1 MGLLNIGVTGLLA
14 SQTAINTTG
23 HNIANANV
31 QGYSRQEVVLETNA
45 PRFGGGGF
53 VGNGVEVETIR
64 RITNEFITQQLR
76 TDTANFAELDAFATQ
91 ISQLDS
97 VIAGANTGLTAALD
111 SFFSSLQA
119 VADSPTS
126 LPARQLVLS
135 EGERL
140 AQRFN
145 VLQSGINAQTDNVN
159 GQIRSIGSEVDQLA
173 QSIAKL
179 NGDIAAAQGFSTSD
193 QVNDLLDRREEALRQ
208 LSELVSFSTSEQDG
222 NIINVFVGGGQPLV
236 LGSNSNRVVTMD
248 NPLDASRTELAI
260 DVNNNLQMVTDSFSG
275 GKLGGLLRYRD
286 NILDSVQ
293 GNVGVLALAVTD
305 MFNAQHRAG
314 IDLNSQQGI
323 DFFTPIN
330 TDALMRDRIKASSN
344 NGFPNDRVAT
354 VSIDNISELAGSNY
368 RLNLGGSG
376 TLNYTL
382 VRASDQTV
390 VSSGML
396 SSSFPQT
403 IMTDQGF
410 SINLSSG
417 SFQNSDSFL
426 ISPSLSAAE
435 SMALNV
441 QDTASLALGSPII
454 AGASLGNTG
463 TGVITQGGIIRVG
476 EIDSQNLPAFATA
489 GQLSPPLLIRFTSAS
504 TYDVLDNSDPL
515 NPQNLSP
522 PLRNQTFAPNQSNNL
537 LPQDLSATY
546 ISTSAAHVFGAQVG
560 IIGSGVSNGYPDPNP
575 LITSETITVNTV
587 NAATGSTSVTSVN
600 LLAGESAATAAA
612 RINTLNGV
620 TATANTSAT
629 LNIVDD
635 GDSGLLRIRFNG
647 VTLTDPALGAVPN
660 PLTSDFLA
668 ERINQVFA
676 GSGTSASS
684 DGTLLTVRSV
694 NGADLRF
701 EEFGSDPNDRL
712 EIVNINGAA
721 TNVFVF
727 NNQEAVVGGTIDVI
741 TDAGSTISTSGGLF
755 TNPTPQPLPVYL
767 GYQVSLAG
775 SPDVGDTFSIG
786 FNDSGAGDNRNALA
800 LASLQTADILDNGS
814 LSIAQ
819 GYSQLVAQ
827 VGSQTGAANIDR
839 EAVQS
844 LLFQTT
850 ARRDSVAGVNLD
862 EEAARLIQFQQSYTA
877 SAQIITVA
885 REIFDTLL
893 GAFR

>member
-31 QGYSRQEVVLETNA
+31 QGYSRQEVVLETNT

-305 MFNAQHRAG
+305 IFNAQHRAG

-354 VSIDNISELAGSNY
+354 VSIDNISELTGSNY

-463 TGVITQGGIIRVG
+463 TGVITQGGVIRVG

-800 LASLQTADILDNGS
+800 LAGLQTADILDNGS

>member
-463 TGVITQGGIIRVG
+463 TGVITQGGVIRVG

-635 GDSGLLRIRFNG
+635 GDLGLLRIRFNG

>member
-31 QGYSRQEVVLETNA
+31 QGYSRQEVVFETNT
-45 PRFGGGGF
+45 PKFGGGGF

-76 TDTANFAELDAFATQ
+76 TDTANFAELNAFAAQ
-91 ISQLDS
+91 IGQLDS

-145 VLQSGINAQTDNVN
+145 VLQAGISAQTDNVN
-159 GQIRSIGSEVDQLA
+159 SQIRSIGSEVDQLA

-179 NGDIAAAQGFSTSD
+179 NGDIAAAQSFSTSD
-193 QVNDLLDRREEALRQ
+193 QVNDLLDAREEALRQ

-236 LGSNSNRVVTMD
+236 LGSNANRVVTMD
-248 NPLDASRTELAI
+248 NPLDPSRTELAI

-275 GKLGGLLRYRD
+275 GNLGGLLRYRD
-286 NILDSVQ
+286 DILDKVQ
-293 GNVGVLALAVTD
+293 GNVGVLAIAVTD

-314 IDLNSQQGI
+314 IDLNSNQGI

-330 TDALMRDRIKASSN
+330 TDALMRERIKASSN
-344 NGFPNDRVAT
+344 NGFPNDREAS
-354 VSIDNISELAGSNY
+354 VSIDNVSQLTGSDY

-382 VRASDQTV
+382 VRASDQAV

-403 IMTDQGF
+403 IVTDQGF

-426 ISPSLSAAE
+426 ISPTLSAAE
-435 SMALNV
+435 SMAMNI

-454 AGASLGNTG
+454 AGASLGNSG
-463 TGVITQGGIIRVG
+463 TGVISQGGIIRVG
-476 EIDSQNLPAFATA
+476 DIDSQSLPAFATA

-504 TYDVLDNSDPL
+504 TYDVLDNTDPL

-546 ISTSAAHVFGAQVG
+546 ISTSAAHIFSAQIG

-635 GDSGLLRIRFNG
+635 GDAGLLRIRFNG

-694 NGADLRF
+694 SGADLRF
-701 EEFGSDPNDRL
+701 EEFGTDANDRL
-712 EIVNINGAA
+712 EIVNINGAT
-721 TNVFVF
+721 TNIFVF

-741 TDAGSTISTSGGLF
+741 TDTGSTISTSGGLF

-800 LASLQTADILDNGS
+800 LAGLQTADILDNGS

-827 VGSQTGAANIDR
+827 VGSQTGAANIER

-844 LLFQTT
+844 LLIQTT

-862 EEAARLIQFQQSYTA
+862 EEAARLIQFQQAYTA

>member
-330 TDALMRDRIKASSN
+330 TDALMRDRIKA
-344 NGFPNDRVAT
+344 
-354 VSIDNISELAGSNY
+354 
-368 RLNLGGSG
+368 
-376 TLNYTL
+376 
-382 VRASDQTV
+382 
-390 VSSGML
+390 
-396 SSSFPQT
+396 
-403 IMTDQGF
+403 
-410 SINLSSG
+410 
-417 SFQNSDSFL
+417 
-426 ISPSLSAAE
+426 
-435 SMALNV
+435 
-441 QDTASLALGSPII
+441 
-454 AGASLGNTG
+454 
-463 TGVITQGGIIRVG
+463 
-476 EIDSQNLPAFATA
+476 
-489 GQLSPPLLIRFTSAS
+489 
-504 TYDVLDNSDPL
+504 
-515 NPQNLSP
+515 
-522 PLRNQTFAPNQSNNL
+522 
-537 LPQDLSATY
+537 
-546 ISTSAAHVFGAQVG
+546 
-560 IIGSGVSNGYPDPNP
+560 
-575 LITSETITVNTV
+575 
-587 NAATGSTSVTSVN
+587 
-600 LLAGESAATAAA
+600 
-612 RINTLNGV
+612 
-620 TATANTSAT
+620 
-629 LNIVDD
+629 
-635 GDSGLLRIRFNG
+635 
-647 VTLTDPALGAVPN
+647 
-660 PLTSDFLA
+660 
-668 ERINQVFA
+668 
-676 GSGTSASS
+676 
-684 DGTLLTVRSV
+684 
-694 NGADLRF
+694 
-701 EEFGSDPNDRL
+701 
-712 EIVNINGAA
+712 
-721 TNVFVF
+721 
-727 NNQEAVVGGTIDVI
+727 
-741 TDAGSTISTSGGLF
+741 
-755 TNPTPQPLPVYL
+755 
-767 GYQVSLAG
+767 
-775 SPDVGDTFSIG
+775 
-786 FNDSGAGDNRNALA
+786 
-800 LASLQTADILDNGS
+800 
-814 LSIAQ
+814 
-819 GYSQLVAQ
+819 
-827 VGSQTGAANIDR
+827 
-839 EAVQS
+839 
-844 LLFQTT
+844 
-850 ARRDSVAGVNLD
+850 
-862 EEAARLIQFQQSYTA
+862 
-877 SAQIITVA
+877 
-885 REIFDTLL
+885 
-893 GAFR
+893 

>member
-45 PRFGGGGF
+45 PKFGNGGF

-76 TDTANFAELDAFATQ
+76 IDTANFAELDAFAAQ
-91 ISQLDS
+91 IGQLDS

-135 EGERL
+135 EAERL

-145 VLQSGINAQTDNVN
+145 VLQAGIGGQTDNVN
-159 GQIRSIGSEVDQLA
+159 SQIRSIGSQVDQLA
-173 QSIAKL
+173 VSIAKL
-179 NGDIAAAQGFSTSD
+179 NGDISAAQSFSTSD

-236 LGSNSNRVVTMD
+236 LGSNSNRVVAMD
-248 NPLDASRTELAI
+248 NPLDPSRTELAI
-260 DVNNNLQMVTDSFSG
+260 DVNNNLQIVTESFSG
-275 GKLGGLLRYRD
+275 GSLGGLLRYR
-286 NILDSVQ
+286 NEVLDSAK
-293 GNVGVLALAVTD
+293 GNVGVLALAVMD

-314 IDLNSQQGI
+314 IDLNGQQGI
-323 DFFTPIN
+323 DFFTPVN
-330 TDALMRDRIKASSN
+330 TDALMRERVKASSN
-344 NGFPNDRVAT
+344 NGFPNDRVVS
-354 VSIDNISELAGSNY
+354 VSIGDVGQLTGSEY

-376 TLNYTL
+376 ALNYTL

-396 SSSFPQT
+396 SNSFPQT
-403 IMTDQGF
+403 LMTDQGF
-410 SINLSSG
+410 SINLTSG
-417 SFQNSDSFL
+417 SFQNGDSFL
-426 ISPSLSAAE
+426 ISPTLSAAE
-435 SMALNV
+435 SMAVNV
-441 QDTASLALGSPII
+441 RDTASLALGSPII
-454 AGASLGNTG
+454 ADANLGNSG
-463 TGVITQGGIIRVG
+463 TGVISQGGIIRVG
-476 EIDSQNLPAFATA
+476 EVDAQSLPAFANS

-515 NPQNLSP
+515 NPQQLSP
-522 PLRNQTFAPNQSNNL
+522 PLRNQTFAPNQNNAL
-537 LPQDLSATY
+537 LPQDFSSTY
-546 ISTSAAHVFGAQVG
+546 IATTAAHVFDAQVG

-575 LITSETITVNTV
+575 LITTETITVNTV
-587 NAATGSTSVTSVN
+587 NAATGATSVTSVN
-600 LLAGESAATAAA
+600 LLADESAATAAA

-620 TATANTSAT
+620 TATANTQAT

-635 GDSGLLRIRFNG
+635 GDLGLLRIRLNG
-647 VTLTDPALGAVPN
+647 VTLTDPALGPLPN
-660 PLTSDFLA
+660 PLTSDSLA

-676 GSGTSASS
+676 GSGISASS

-701 EEFGSDPNDRL
+701 EEFGADANDRL
-712 EIVNINGAA
+712 EIVNVNGVA
-721 TNVFVF
+721 TNIFVF
-727 NNQEAVVGGTIDVI
+727 NNQEAVVGGSIDII

-775 SPDVGDTFSIG
+775 APDVGDTFSIG
-786 FNDSGAGDNRNALA
+786 FNESGVGDNRNALA

-814 LSIAQ
+814 MSVAQ
-819 GYSQLVAQ
+819 GYSQLVSQ
-827 VGSQTGAANIDR
+827 VGAQTSAANIDR

-850 ARRDSVAGVNLD
+850 VRRDSVAGVNLD
-862 EEAARLIQFQQSYTA
+862 EEAARLIQFQQAYTA

>member
-31 QGYSRQEVVLETNA
+31 QGYSRQEVVLETNT
-45 PRFGGGGF
+45 PKFGGGGF

-91 ISQLDS
+91 IAQLDS

-119 VADSPTS
+119 AADAPTS
-126 LPARQLVLS
+126 LPTRQLVLS

-145 VLQSGINAQTDNVN
+145 VLQAGIDAQTDNVN
-159 GQIRSIGSEVDQLA
+159 SQIRSIGSEVDQLA

-179 NGDIAAAQGFSTSD
+179 NGDIAAAQSFSTSD
-193 QVNDLLDRREEALRQ
+193 QVNDLLDAREEALRK

-236 LGSNSNRVVTMD
+236 LGSNANRVVTMD
-248 NPLDASRTELAI
+248 NPLDPSRTELAI
-260 DVNNNLQMVTDSFSG
+260 NVNNNLQMVTDSFSG
-275 GKLGGLLRYRD
+275 GSLGGLLRYRD
-286 NILDSVQ
+286 DILDNVQ
-293 GNVGVLALAVTD
+293 GNVGVLAIAVTD

-314 IDLNSQQGI
+314 IDLNSNQGI

-330 TDALMRDRIKASSN
+330 TDALMRERIKASSN
-344 NGFPNDRVAT
+344 NSSPNDREASVA
-354 VSIDNISELAGSNY
+354 IDNVSQMTGSDY

-382 VRASDQTV
+382 VRISDQAV

-403 IMTDQGF
+403 IVTDQGF

-426 ISPSLSAAE
+426 ISPTLSAAE
-435 SMALNV
+435 NMALNI

-454 AGASLGNTG
+454 ASASLGNSG
-463 TGVITQGGIIRVG
+463 TGVISQGGIIRVG
-476 EIDSQNLPAFATA
+476 DIDSQSLPAFETA

-522 PLRNQTFAPNQSNNL
+522 PLRNQSFAPNQSNNL

-546 ISTSAAHVFGAQVG
+546 ISTSAAHVFSAQTG

-575 LITSETITVNTV
+575 LINSETITVNTV

-635 GDSGLLRIRFNG
+635 GDLGLLRIRFNG

-694 NGADLRF
+694 SGADLRF
-701 EEFGSDPNDRL
+701 EEFGSDANDRL

-775 SPDVGDTFSIG
+775 SPNVGDTFSIG
-786 FNDSGAGDNRNALA
+786 FNESGAGDNRNALA
-800 LASLQTADILDNGS
+800 LAGLQTADILDNGS

-827 VGSQTGAANIDR
+827 VGSQTGAANINR

>member
-14 SQTAINTTG
+14 SQAAINTTG

-45 PRFGGGGF
+45 PRFGNGGF

-76 TDTANFAELDAFATQ
+76 IDTANFSELDAFAAQ
-91 ISQLDS
+91 IGQLDS

-111 SFFSSLQA
+111 SFFSSLQS

-135 EGERL
+135 EAERF

-145 VLQSGINAQTDNVN
+145 VLQAGISGQADSVN
-159 GQIRSIGSEVDQLA
+159 SQIRSIGSQVDKLA
-173 QSIAKL
+173 VSIAKL
-179 NGDIAAAQGFSTSD
+179 NGDISAAQGFSTSD

-236 LGSNSNRVVTMD
+236 LGSNSNRVVAVD
-248 NPLDASRTELAI
+248 NPLDPNRTELAI
-260 DVNNNLQMVTDSFSG
+260 DVNNNLQIVTDSFSG
-275 GKLGGLLRYRD
+275 GNLGGLLRYRND
-286 NILDSVQ
+286 VLDSAT

-305 MFNAQHRAG
+305 IFNAQHRAG
-314 IDLNSQQGI
+314 IDLNGQQGI

-330 TDALMRDRIKASSN
+330 TDALMRERIKASSN
-344 NGFPNDRVAT
+344 NGFPNDREAA
-354 VSIDNISELAGSNY
+354 VSIDDIGQLTGSDY
-368 RLNLGGSG
+368 RLNLGG
-376 TLNYTL
+376 TAPLNYTL
-382 VRASDQTV
+382 VRASDQAV

-396 SSSFPQT
+396 SNSFPQT
-403 IMTDQGF
+403 LMTDQGF
-410 SINLSSG
+410 SIQLNAG
-417 SFQNSDSFL
+417 SFQTGDSFL
-426 ISPSLSAAE
+426 IKPTLSAAE
-435 SMALNV
+435 SMAVNIR
-441 QDTASLALGSPII
+441 DTASLALGSPII
-454 AGASLGNTG
+454 ADASLGNSG
-463 TGVITQGGIIRVG
+463 SGVISQGGIIRVG
-476 EIDSQNLPAFATA
+476 EIDSQTLPAFANA

-515 NPQNLSP
+515 NPQQLSP
-522 PLRNQTFAPNQSNNL
+522 PLRNQTFAPNQNNNL

-546 ISTSAAHVFGAQVG
+546 ISTTAAHVFDAQTG

-575 LITSETITVNTV
+575 LITTETITVNTV
-587 NAATGSTSVTSVN
+587 NAATGSTSVASVN
-600 LLAGESAATAAA
+600 LLADESAATAAA

-620 TATANTSAT
+620 TATANTQAT

-635 GDSGLLRIRFNG
+635 GDTGLLRIRFNG
-647 VTLTDPALGAVPN
+647 VTLTDPALGALPN
-660 PLTSDFLA
+660 PLTSDILA

-676 GSGTSASS
+676 GSGISASS

-701 EEFGSDPNDRL
+701 EEFGTDANDRL
-712 EIVNINGAA
+712 EIVNVNGAA
-721 TNVFVF
+721 TNILVL

-741 TDAGSTISTSGGLF
+741 TEAGSTISTSGGLF
-755 TNPTPQPLPVYL
+755 SNPTPQPLPVYL

-775 SPDVGDTFSIG
+775 APDAGDTFSIS
-786 FNDSGAGDNRNALA
+786 FNASGVGDNRNALA

-827 VGSQTGAANIDR
+827 VGAQTGAANIDR

-844 LLFQTT
+844 LLIQTT

>member
-31 QGYSRQEVVLETNA
+31 QGYSRQEVVFETNT
-45 PRFGGGGF
+45 PKFGGGGF

-76 TDTANFAELDAFATQ
+76 TDTANFAELNAFAAQ
-91 ISQLDS
+91 IGQLDS

-145 VLQSGINAQTDNVN
+145 VLQAGISAQTDNVN
-159 GQIRSIGSEVDQLA
+159 SQIRSIGSEVDQLA

-179 NGDIAAAQGFSTSD
+179 NGDIAAAQSFSTSD
-193 QVNDLLDRREEALRQ
+193 QVNDLLDAREEALRQ

-236 LGSNSNRVVTMD
+236 LGSNANRVVTMD
-248 NPLDASRTELAI
+248 NPLDPSRTELAI

-275 GKLGGLLRYRD
+275 GNLGGLLRYRD
-286 NILDSVQ
+286 DILDKVQ
-293 GNVGVLALAVTD
+293 GNVGVLAIAVTD

-314 IDLNSQQGI
+314 IDLNSNQGI

-330 TDALMRDRIKASSN
+330 TDALMRERIKASSN
-344 NGFPNDRVAT
+344 NGFPNDREAS
-354 VSIDNISELAGSNY
+354 VSIDNVSQLTGSDY

-382 VRASDQTV
+382 VRASDQAV

-403 IMTDQGF
+403 IVTDQGF

-426 ISPSLSAAE
+426 ISPTLSAAE
-435 SMALNV
+435 SMAMNI

-454 AGASLGNTG
+454 AGASLGNSG
-463 TGVITQGGIIRVG
+463 TGVISQGGIIRVG
-476 EIDSQNLPAFATA
+476 DIDSQSLPAFATA

-504 TYDVLDNSDPL
+504 TYDVLDNTDPL

-546 ISTSAAHVFGAQVG
+546 ITTSAAHIFSAQIG

-635 GDSGLLRIRFNG
+635 GDAGLLRIRFNG
-647 VTLTDPALGAVPN
+647 VTLTDPALGTVPN

-694 NGADLRF
+694 SGADLRF
-701 EEFGSDPNDRL
+701 EEFGTDANDRL
-712 EIVNINGAA
+712 EIVNINGAT
-721 TNVFVF
+721 TNIFVF

-741 TDAGSTISTSGGLF
+741 TDTGSTISTSGGLF

-827 VGSQTGAANIDR
+827 VGSQTGAANIER

-862 EEAARLIQFQQSYTA
+862 EEAARLIQFQQAYTA

>member
-76 TDTANFAELDAFATQ
+76 TDTANFAELNAFAAQ
-91 ISQLDS
+91 IGQLDS

-159 GQIRSIGSEVDQLA
+159 SQIRSIGSEVDQLA

-179 NGDIAAAQGFSTSD
+179 NGDIAGAQGLSVSD

-222 NIINVFVGGGQPLV
+222 NVINVFVGGGQPLV
-236 LGSNSNRVVTMD
+236 LGSNANRVVTVD
-248 NPLDASRTELAI
+248 NPLDSSRTELAI
-260 DVNNNLQMVTDSFSG
+260 NVNNNLQIVTDSFSG
-275 GKLGGLLRYRD
+275 GNLGGLLRYRD
-286 NILDSVQ
+286 DILDSVQ
-293 GNVGVLALAVTD
+293 GNVGVLAIAVTD

-314 IDLNSQQGI
+314 IDLNSNQGI

-344 NGFPNDRVAT
+344 NGLPNDRVAA
-354 VSIDNISELAGSNY
+354 VSIDNIAELTGSEY

-382 VRASDQTV
+382 VRASDKAV

-403 IMTDQGF
+403 IVTDQGF
-410 SINLSSG
+410 SINLSAG

-426 ISPSLSAAE
+426 ISPTLSAAE
-435 SMALNV
+435 SMALNI

-454 AGASLGNTG
+454 AGASLGNSG
-463 TGVITQGGIIRVG
+463 TGVISQGGIIRVG
-476 EIDSQNLPAFATA
+476 EVDAQNLPAFATP
-489 GQLSPPLLIRFTSAS
+489 GQLSPPLLIRFTSPS

-537 LPQDLSATY
+537 LPQDLNATY
-546 ISTSAAHVFGAQVG
+546 ISTSSAHIFNAQVG

-620 TATANTSAT
+620 TATANTSAM

-635 GDSGLLRIRFNG
+635 GDTGLLRVRFNG
-647 VTLTDPALGAVPN
+647 VTLTDPALGTVPN

-668 ERINQVFA
+668 ARINQVFA

-694 NGADLRF
+694 SGADLRF

-721 TNVFVF
+721 TNVLVF
-727 NNQEAVVGGTIDVI
+727 NNQEAVIGGTIDVI
-741 TDAGSTISTSGGLF
+741 TDAGSTLSTSGGLF

-800 LASLQTADILDNGS
+800 LASLQTADILDNGT

-862 EEAARLIQFQQSYTA
+862 EEAARLIQFQQAYTA

>member
-76 TDTANFAELDAFATQ
+76 TDTANFSELDAFATQ

-354 VSIDNISELAGSNY
+354 VSIDNISELTGSNY

-435 SMALNV
+435 SMALNI

-635 GDSGLLRIRFNG
+635 GDPGLLRIRFNG

-741 TDAGSTISTSGGLF
+741 TDAGSSISTSGGLF

-800 LASLQTADILDNGS
+800 LAGLQTADILDNGS

>member
-23 HNIANANV
+23 HNISNANV

-546 ISTSAAHVFGAQVG
+546 ISTSAAHVFGAPVG
-560 IIGSGVSNGYPDPNP
+560 IIGSGVSNGYPDPKP

>member
-14 SQTAINTTG
+14 SQAAINTTG

-45 PRFGGGGF
+45 PKFGNGGF
-53 VGNGVEVETIR
+53 VGNGVEIETIR

-76 TDTANFAELDAFATQ
+76 IDTANFSELDAFAAQ
-91 ISQLDS
+91 IGQLDS

-111 SFFSSLQA
+111 SFFSSLQS

-135 EGERL
+135 EAERL

-145 VLQSGINAQTDNVN
+145 VLQAGINGQADSVN
-159 GQIRSIGSEVDQLA
+159 SQIRSIGSQVDKLA
-173 QSIAKL
+173 VSIAKL
-179 NGDIAAAQGFSTSD
+179 NGDISAAQGFSTSD

-236 LGSNSNRVVTMD
+236 LGSNSNRVVAVD
-248 NPLDASRTELAI
+248 NPLDPNRTELAI
-260 DVNNNLQMVTDSFSG
+260 DVNNNLQVVTDSFSG
-275 GKLGGLLRYRD
+275 GSLGGLLRYRND
-286 NILDSVQ
+286 VLDSAT

-314 IDLNSQQGI
+314 IDLNGQQGI

-330 TDALMRDRIKASSN
+330 TDALMRERIKASSN
-344 NGFPNDRVAT
+344 NGFPNDREAA
-354 VSIDNISELAGSNY
+354 VSIDDIGQLTGSDY
-368 RLNLGGSG
+368 RLNLGG
-376 TLNYTL
+376 TAPLNYTL
-382 VRASDQTV
+382 VRASDQAV

-396 SSSFPQT
+396 SNSFPQT
-403 IMTDQGF
+403 LMTDQGF
-410 SINLSSG
+410 SIQLNAG
-417 SFQNSDSFL
+417 SFQTGDSFL
-426 ISPSLSAAE
+426 IKPTLSAAE
-435 SMALNV
+435 SMGVNIR
-441 QDTASLALGSPII
+441 DTASLALGSPII
-454 AGASLGNTG
+454 ADASLGNSG
-463 TGVITQGGIIRVG
+463 SGVISQGGIIRVG
-476 EIDSQNLPAFATA
+476 EIDSQTLPAFANA

-515 NPQNLSP
+515 NPQQLSP
-522 PLRNQTFAPNQSNNL
+522 PLRNQTFAPNQNNNL

-546 ISTSAAHVFGAQVG
+546 ISTTAAHVFDAQIG

-575 LITSETITVNTV
+575 LITTETITVNTV
-587 NAATGSTSVTSVN
+587 NAATGSTSVASVN
-600 LLAGESAATAAA
+600 LLADESAATAAA

-620 TATANTSAT
+620 TATANTQAT

-635 GDSGLLRIRFNG
+635 GDTGLLRIRFNG
-647 VTLTDPALGAVPN
+647 VTLTDPALGALPN
-660 PLTSDFLA
+660 PLTSDILA

-676 GSGTSASS
+676 GSGISASS

-701 EEFGSDPNDRL
+701 EEFGTDANDRL
-712 EIVNINGAA
+712 EIVNVNGAA
-721 TNVFVF
+721 TNILVL

-741 TDAGSTISTSGGLF
+741 TDAGSTLSTSGGLF
-755 TNPTPQPLPVYL
+755 SNPTPQPLPVYL

-775 SPDVGDTFSIG
+775 APDVGDTFSIS
-786 FNDSGAGDNRNALA
+786 FNASGVGDNRNALA

-827 VGSQTGAANIDR
+827 VGAQTGAANIDR

-844 LLFQTT
+844 LLIQTT

>member
-31 QGYSRQEVVLETNA
+31 QGYSRQEVVLETNG
-45 PRFGGGGF
+45 PKFGNGGF

-76 TDTANFAELDAFATQ
+76 IDTANFAELDAFAAQ
-91 ISQLDS
+91 IGQLDS
-97 VIAGANTGLTAALD
+97 VVAGANTGLTAALD

-135 EGERL
+135 EAERL

-145 VLQSGINAQTDNVN
+145 VLQAGIGGQADNVN
-159 GQIRSIGSEVDQLA
+159 SQIRSIGSQVDQLA
-173 QSIAKL
+173 VSIAKL
-179 NGDIAAAQGFSTSD
+179 NGDISAAQSFSTSD

-236 LGSNSNRVVTMD
+236 LGSNSNRVVAID
-248 NPLDASRTELAI
+248 NPLDPGRTELAI
-260 DVNNNLQMVTDSFSG
+260 DVNNNLQMVTNSFSG
-275 GKLGGLLRYRD
+275 GSLGGLLRYR
-286 NILDSVQ
+286 NEVLDSAQ

-314 IDLNSQQGI
+314 IDLNGQQGI
-323 DFFTPIN
+323 DFFTSVN
-330 TDALMRDRIKASSN
+330 TEPLMRERIKASSN
-344 NGFPNDRVAT
+344 NGFPNDRVASI
-354 VSIDNISELAGSNY
+354 SIDDIGQLTGSEY

-376 TLNYTL
+376 ALNYTL

-396 SSSFPQT
+396 SNSFPQT
-403 IMTDQGF
+403 LMTDQGF

-417 SFQNSDSFL
+417 SFQNGDSFL
-426 ISPSLSAAE
+426 ISPTLSAAE
-435 SMALNV
+435 SMAVNI

-454 AGASLGNTG
+454 ADASLANSG
-463 TGVITQGGIIRVG
+463 TGVISQGGIIRVG
-476 EIDSQNLPAFATA
+476 EIDSQSLPAFANS

-515 NPQNLSP
+515 NPQQLSP
-522 PLRNQTFAPNQSNNL
+522 PLRNQTFAPNQTNAL
-537 LPQDLSATY
+537 LPQDFSSTY
-546 ISTSAAHVFGAQVG
+546 IATTAAHVFDAQVG
-560 IIGSGVSNGYPDPNP
+560 IIGSGVSNGYPDP
-575 LITSETITVNTV
+575 LITTETITVNTV

-620 TATANTSAT
+620 TATANTQAT
-629 LNIVDD
+629 LKIVDD

-647 VTLTDPALGAVPN
+647 VTLTDPALGPLPN
-660 PLTSDFLA
+660 PLTSDSLA
-668 ERINQVFA
+668 ERINQAFA
-676 GSGTSASS
+676 GSGISASS

-694 NGADLRF
+694 SGADLRF
-701 EEFGSDPNDRL
+701 EEFGTDANDRL
-712 EIVNINGAA
+712 EIVNVNGTD
-721 TNVFVF
+721 TNIFVF
-727 NNQEAVVGGTIDVI
+727 NNQEAVVGGTIDII
-741 TDAGSTISTSGGLF
+741 TNAGSTISTSGGLF

-767 GYQVSLAG
+767 GYQVSLTGA
-775 SPDVGDTFSIG
+775 PDVGDTFSIG
-786 FNDSGAGDNRNALA
+786 FNSTGAGDNRNALA
-800 LASLQTADILDNGS
+800 LASLQTADILDDGS

-819 GYSQLVAQ
+819 GYSQLVSQ
-827 VGSQTGAANIDR
+827 VGAQTGAANIDR

-862 EEAARLIQFQQSYTA
+862 EEAARLIQFQQAYTA

>member
-31 QGYSRQEVVLETNA
+31 QGYSRQEVVFETNT
-45 PRFGGGGF
+45 PKFGGGGF

-76 TDTANFAELDAFATQ
+76 TDTANFAELNAFAAQ
-91 ISQLDS
+91 IGQLDS

-145 VLQSGINAQTDNVN
+145 VLQAGISAQTDNVN
-159 GQIRSIGSEVDQLA
+159 SQIRSIGSEVDQLA

-179 NGDIAAAQGFSTSD
+179 NGDIAAAQSFSTSD
-193 QVNDLLDRREEALRQ
+193 QVNDLLDAREEALRQ

-236 LGSNSNRVVTMD
+236 LGSNANRVVTMD
-248 NPLDASRTELAI
+248 NPLDPSRTELAI

-275 GKLGGLLRYRD
+275 GNLGGLLRYRD
-286 NILDSVQ
+286 DILDKVQ
-293 GNVGVLALAVTD
+293 GNVGVLAVAVTD

-314 IDLNSQQGI
+314 IDLNSNQGI

-330 TDALMRDRIKASSN
+330 TDALMRERIKASSN
-344 NGFPNDRVAT
+344 NGFPNDREAS
-354 VSIDNISELAGSNY
+354 VSIDNVSQLTGSDY

-382 VRASDQTV
+382 VRASDQAV

-403 IMTDQGF
+403 IVTDQGF

-426 ISPSLSAAE
+426 ISPTLSAAE
-435 SMALNV
+435 SMAMNI

-454 AGASLGNTG
+454 AGASLGNSG
-463 TGVITQGGIIRVG
+463 TGVISQGGIIRVG
-476 EIDSQNLPAFATA
+476 DIDSQSLPAFATA

-504 TYDVLDNSDPL
+504 TYDVLDNTDPL

-546 ISTSAAHVFGAQVG
+546 ISTSAAHIFSAQIG

-635 GDSGLLRIRFNG
+635 GDAGLLRIRFNG
-647 VTLTDPALGAVPN
+647 VTLTDPALGTVPN

-694 NGADLRF
+694 SGADLRF
-701 EEFGSDPNDRL
+701 EEFGTDANDRL
-712 EIVNINGAA
+712 EIVNINGAT
-721 TNVFVF
+721 TNIFVF

-741 TDAGSTISTSGGLF
+741 TDTGSTISTSGGLF

-800 LASLQTADILDNGS
+800 LAGLQTADILDNGS

-827 VGSQTGAANIDR
+827 VGSQAGAANIER

-862 EEAARLIQFQQSYTA
+862 EEAARLIQFQQAYTA

>member
-31 QGYSRQEVVLETNA
+31 QGYSRQEVVFETNT
-45 PRFGGGGF
+45 PKFGGGGF

-76 TDTANFAELDAFATQ
+76 TDTANFAELNAFAAQ
-91 ISQLDS
+91 IGQLDS

-145 VLQSGINAQTDNVN
+145 VLQAGISAQTDNVN
-159 GQIRSIGSEVDQLA
+159 SQIRSIGSEVDQLA

-179 NGDIAAAQGFSTSD
+179 NGDIAAAQSFSTSD
-193 QVNDLLDRREEALRQ
+193 QVNDLLDAREEALRQ

-236 LGSNSNRVVTMD
+236 LGSNANRVVTMD
-248 NPLDASRTELAI
+248 NPLDPSRTELAI

-275 GKLGGLLRYRD
+275 GNLGGLLRYRD
-286 NILDSVQ
+286 DILDKVQ
-293 GNVGVLALAVTD
+293 GNVGVLAVAVTD

-314 IDLNSQQGI
+314 IDLNSNQGI

-330 TDALMRDRIKASSN
+330 TDALMRERIKASSN
-344 NGFPNDRVAT
+344 NGFPNDREAS
-354 VSIDNISELAGSNY
+354 VSIDNVSQLTGSDY

-382 VRASDQTV
+382 VRASDQAV

-403 IMTDQGF
+403 IVTDQGF

-426 ISPSLSAAE
+426 ISPTLSAAE
-435 SMALNV
+435 SMAMNI

-454 AGASLGNTG
+454 AGASLGNSG
-463 TGVITQGGIIRVG
+463 TGVISQGGIIRVG
-476 EIDSQNLPAFATA
+476 DIDSQSLPAFATA

-504 TYDVLDNSDPL
+504 TYDVLDNTDPL

-546 ISTSAAHVFGAQVG
+546 ISTSAAHVFSAQIG

-635 GDSGLLRIRFNG
+635 GDAGLLRIRFNG

-694 NGADLRF
+694 SGADLRF
-701 EEFGSDPNDRL
+701 EEFGTDANDRL
-712 EIVNINGAA
+712 EIVNINGAT
-721 TNVFVF
+721 TNIFVF

-741 TDAGSTISTSGGLF
+741 TDTGSTISTSGGLF

-800 LASLQTADILDNGS
+800 LAGLQTADILDNGS

-827 VGSQTGAANIDR
+827 VGSQAGAANIER

-862 EEAARLIQFQQSYTA
+862 EEAARLIQFQQAYTA

>member
-31 QGYSRQEVVLETNA
+31 QGYSRQEVVFETNT
-45 PRFGGGGF
+45 PKFGGGGF

-76 TDTANFAELDAFATQ
+76 TDTANFAELNAFAAQ
-91 ISQLDS
+91 IGQLDS

-145 VLQSGINAQTDNVN
+145 VLQAGISAQTDNVN
-159 GQIRSIGSEVDQLA
+159 SQIRSIGSEVDQLA

-179 NGDIAAAQGFSTSD
+179 NGDIAAAQSFSTSD
-193 QVNDLLDRREEALRQ
+193 QVNDLLDAREEALRQ

-236 LGSNSNRVVTMD
+236 LGSNANRVVTMD
-248 NPLDASRTELAI
+248 NPLDPSRTELAI

-275 GKLGGLLRYRD
+275 GNLGGLLRYRD
-286 NILDSVQ
+286 DILDKVQ
-293 GNVGVLALAVTD
+293 GNVGVLAIAVTD

-314 IDLNSQQGI
+314 IDLNSNQGI

-330 TDALMRDRIKASSN
+330 TDALMRERIKASSN
-344 NGFPNDRVAT
+344 NGFPNDREAS
-354 VSIDNISELAGSNY
+354 VSIDNVSQLTGSDY

-382 VRASDQTV
+382 VRASDQAV

-403 IMTDQGF
+403 IVTDQGF

-426 ISPSLSAAE
+426 ISPTLSAAE
-435 SMALNV
+435 SMAMNI

-454 AGASLGNTG
+454 AGASLGNSG
-463 TGVITQGGIIRVG
+463 TGVISQGGIIRVG
-476 EIDSQNLPAFATA
+476 DIDSQSLPAFATA

-504 TYDVLDNSDPL
+504 TYDVLDNTDPL

-546 ISTSAAHVFGAQVG
+546 ISTSAAHIFSAQIG

-635 GDSGLLRIRFNG
+635 GDAGLLRIRFNG

-694 NGADLRF
+694 SGADLRF
-701 EEFGSDPNDRL
+701 EEFGTDANDRL
-712 EIVNINGAA
+712 EIVNINGAT
-721 TNVFVF
+721 TNIFVF

-741 TDAGSTISTSGGLF
+741 TDTGSTISTSGGLF

-800 LASLQTADILDNGS
+800 LAGLQTADILDNGS

-827 VGSQTGAANIDR
+827 VGSQTGAANIER

-862 EEAARLIQFQQSYTA
+862 EEAARLIQFQQAYTA

>member
-31 QGYSRQEVVLETNA
+31 QGYSRQEVVLETNT

-305 MFNAQHRAG
+305 IFNAQHRAG

-354 VSIDNISELAGSNY
+354 VSIDNISELTGSNY

-635 GDSGLLRIRFNG
+635 GDPGLLRIRFNG
-647 VTLTDPALGAVPN
+647 VTLSDPALGAVPN

>member
-635 GDSGLLRIRFNG
+635 GDLGLLRIRFNG

>member
-31 QGYSRQEVVLETNA
+31 QGYSRQEVVFETNT
-45 PRFGGGGF
+45 PKFGGGGF

-76 TDTANFAELDAFATQ
+76 TDTANFAELNAFAAQ
-91 ISQLDS
+91 IGQLDS

-145 VLQSGINAQTDNVN
+145 VLQAGISAQTDNVN
-159 GQIRSIGSEVDQLA
+159 SQIRSIGSEVDQLA

-179 NGDIAAAQGFSTSD
+179 NGDIAAAQSFSTSD
-193 QVNDLLDRREEALRQ
+193 QVNDLLDAREEALRQ

-236 LGSNSNRVVTMD
+236 LGSNANRVVTMD
-248 NPLDASRTELAI
+248 NPLDPRRTELAI

-275 GKLGGLLRYRD
+275 GNLGGLLRYRD
-286 NILDSVQ
+286 DILDKVQ
-293 GNVGVLALAVTD
+293 GNVGVLAIAVTD

-314 IDLNSQQGI
+314 IDLNSNQGI

-330 TDALMRDRIKASSN
+330 TDALMRERIKASSN
-344 NGFPNDRVAT
+344 NGFPNDREAS
-354 VSIDNISELAGSNY
+354 VSIDNVSQLTGSDY

-382 VRASDQTV
+382 VRASDQAV

-403 IMTDQGF
+403 IVTDQGF

-426 ISPSLSAAE
+426 ISPTLSAAE
-435 SMALNV
+435 SMAMNI

-454 AGASLGNTG
+454 AGASLGNSG
-463 TGVITQGGIIRVG
+463 TGVISQGGIIRVG
-476 EIDSQNLPAFATA
+476 DIDSQSLPAFATA

-504 TYDVLDNSDPL
+504 TYDVLDNTDPL

-546 ISTSAAHVFGAQVG
+546 ISTSAAHIFSAQIG

-635 GDSGLLRIRFNG
+635 GDAGLLRIRFNG

-694 NGADLRF
+694 SGADLRF
-701 EEFGSDPNDRL
+701 EEFGTDANDRL
-712 EIVNINGAA
+712 EIVNINGAT
-721 TNVFVF
+721 TNIFVF

-741 TDAGSTISTSGGLF
+741 TDTGSTISTSGGLF

-800 LASLQTADILDNGS
+800 LAGLQTADILDNGS

-827 VGSQTGAANIDR
+827 VGSQTGAANIER

-862 EEAARLIQFQQSYTA
+862 EEAARLIQFQQAYTA